1 MEIVPSISRPRSR
14 IPLTSLIDMVF
25 TLLLFFVLT
34 TRFTELDQLELN
46 VSQTPAT
53 AAERS
58 QQNPTTPLTILLKKD
73 IVQIG
78 DSLFSYANVATAVK
92 PYLPGMAV
100 VIASE
105 KDVSV
110 QQMVQVL
117 DAVKLAGA
125 NEITLKEAQ

>member
-46 VSQTPAT
+46 VSQNPPTT
-53 AAERS
+53 AEKS
-58 QQNPTTPLTILLKKD
+58 EQKPTTPLIIRLRTD
-73 IVQIG
+73 MVQIG
-78 DSLFSYANVATAVK
+78 DSLFSYPNVGAAVK
-92 PYLPGMAV
+92 PYLPGFP
-100 VIASE
+100 VIIESE